1 MKKLLVALLLVAAC
15 VMPVSAANY
24 ASIPNYN
31 TPGSS
36 TVTPTTPETPVVVA
50 PEITVDSTATVL
62 PTESVVAS
70 FKENETVTVK
80 VAPEAATVEGEVLL
94 SIAGTDKT
102 LVIETEE
109 FSVEV
114 NGANITTAID
124 LNLNM
129 EVTTT
134 AGLLKIAPV
143 QKGSFYTT
151 VKVTVPASAVPAGV
165 TAENAVVV
173 YVDDNG
179 KRTDAGKPVFNADGS
194 LSIEISHAS
203 HYEIVKASDA
213 QLTGTTTTG
222 STTTSPETGDS
233 SMLFFGLG
241 IMLIAGMAVVVLN
254 KKANA

>member
-94 SIAGTDKT
+94 A
-102 LVIETEE
+102 IETEE